1 MAFVYM
7 INKILNFSLLSVC
20 VYVCTPTLLQADDLL
35 DVYYQAQRTSPSLK
49 SQDFLAQAGSLAD
62 PIARAALFPV
72 ISANANLTHVNIKGG
87 SNGGAG
93 GTFGLGS
100 LSLTQPIFNYSS
112 YQLWRSGQWSAK
124 EAQATFSYQKQV
136 FITGVA
142 NAYFAILQAQESLE
156 YRLAAKKSYALTLE
170 QTKEKMKV
178 GLATENDVKQALA
191 DYDSS
196 VAEAIKA
203 KNNIIVARLGL
214 YVYTGDVS
222 ENLAQ
227 LRDNFPFVKPVGNID
242 KWVKAA
248 KFHNNSLIAQQDLMQ
263 SDAHVLSSSKSTY
276 LPSVSLSANY
286 NYIPYSQGNSIF
298 SGVGDYLRHKSFG
311 SVAIN
316 LTWALFNSGAGFETV
331 KQNAANYA
339 AQEALTYYAQ
349 RDVVNQTRQD
359 YLAVVAGAA
368 QVKALKSAVLSGEVA
383 VNQAL
388 AQYQVGTVTIVDV
401 LEKIRLLYK
410 SKQTYTQSKYDYIK
424 SKLALALDAGVLE
437 LGDIK
442 SLNAWLTHDLSAK
455 NTQISKR
462 Y

>member
-1 MAFVYM
+1 MALRYM
-7 INKILNFSLLSVC
+7 INKVLKLGLLSVSIC
-20 VYVCTPTLLQADDLL
+20 SPTLLQADDLI
-35 DVYYQAQRTSPSLK
+35 DIYYQAKNTSPSLK

-93 GTFGLGS
+93 GSYGLGTIS
-100 LSLTQPIFNYSS
+100 LAQPLFNYAS

-124 EAQATFSYQKQV
+124 ESQATFSYQKQT
-136 FITGVA
+136 FITDVT

-156 YRLAAKKSYALTLE
+156 YRIAAKKSYELTLE
-170 QTKEKMKV
+170 QTKERMKV
-178 GLATENDVKQALA
+178 GLATENDVRQALA

-196 VAEAIKA
+196 VAEVIKA
-203 KNNIIVARLGL
+203 KNDITVARLGL
-214 YVYTGDVS
+214 YVYTGEIS

-227 LRDNFPFVKPVGNID
+227 LRDDFPFVKPVGSID

-248 KFHNNSLIAQQDLMQ
+248 KFHNNSLIAQQYLLQ

-276 LPSVSLSANY
+276 LPSISLSANY

-311 SVAIN
+311 SVSIN

-331 KQNAANYA
+331 KQNAADYA
-339 AQEALTYYAQ
+339 AQEALTYYTQ
-349 RDVVNQTRQD
+349 RDVVNQTGQD
-359 YLAVVAGAA
+359 YLAVVAGAT

-388 AQYQVGTVTIVDV
+388 AQYQVGTVTIVTV

-410 SKQTYTQSKYDYIK
+410 TKQSYTQAKYDYIK
-424 SKLALALDAGVLE
+424 NKLALALDAGVLE
-437 LGDIK
+437 IGDIK
-442 SLNAWLTHDLSAK
+442 TLNAWLTHNAP
-455 NTQISKR
+455 SKSTKTS
-462 Y
+462 